1 MRAVIV
7 YESMFGST
15 KKVAE
20 AIAEGLAGCA
30 EVSVV
35 PVKSAGVHIL
45 DGADLVLVGGPT
57 HAHGMSRP
65 GTRKMAGKLARK
77 PGSEAEL
84 VPGAVSGPGVREWLA
99 SLGRLEVVGAAFDT
113 RLQGLPAFTGR
124 ASKSIR
130 RLLARHGARIAASPE
145 SFLVKGLTG
154 ALAEGEL
161 ARARAWVEGLSG
173 VTASE
178 APPGRRQAS

>member
-35 PVKSAGVHIL
+35 PVTSAGAHTL

-84 VPGAVSGPGVREWLA
+84 IPGAVSGPECANGSHRWAGWRSPAPLSIPGSRDCRHSLA
-99 SLGRLEVVGAAFDT
+99 GRRSPSAGSSRT
-113 RLQGLPAFTGR
+113 TGR
-124 ASKSIR
+124 ASP
-130 RLLARHGARIAASPE
+130 RHPRAS
-145 SFLVKGLTG
+145 SS
-154 ALAEGEL
+154 
-161 ARARAWVEGLSG
+161 RA
-173 VTASE
+173 
-178 APPGRRQAS
+178 